1 MSAVPAT
8 AAAAGTISGT
18 VTDGATGDPVTG
30 LEVCAFALPEDGN
43 VSHCGTTNAAGEY
56 TITDLLVHGYRV
68 IFYGERL
75 GYMYEVYREA
85 ELGYFGDAVD
95 VSSEP
100 ITGIDIAMEP
110 FGRIE
115 GRVIEADTG
124 APAAEIRVCA
134 WNERDEEELGNCEYT
149 DGDGTY
155 AISDVRPGEYAIEF
169 LGTGNLLTQ
178 AWKDKEI
185 GKISDAT
192 PVTVGLG
199 QVLTGI
205 DAKLVAGARVEGT
218 VRLASDGQPAQ
229 GLYVCALRPN
239 GEEWRCAIPNREG
252 EYSIEGL
259 KTGNYVIEFQPSSSA
274 LQTQF
279 WDQGTSFADART
291 LSLTAGTTTTAIDA
305 DLFAPPAEV
314 AEGPSPAEPEPVQT
328 GPVDVAPTGTSPAD
342 TTPIGSEDAQESPAS
357 ATTSTQ
363 PSIASTQPSPV
374 AEATP
379 PASMRVPRSCR
390 RGFHK
395 KRFDGE
401 IRCVRKTKQGS
412 RRRDQARSAR

>member
-18 VTDGATGDPVTG
+18 VTDGATGDPIAG
-30 LEVCAFALPEDGN
+30 LEVCAYALPEDGN
-43 VSHCGTTNAAGEY
+43 VAHCGTTNATGEY

-68 IFYGERL
+68 TFAGERL
-75 GYMYEVYREA
+75 GYMYEVYKEA

-95 VSSEP
+95 VGSEP

-124 APAAEIRVCA
+124 APAAEVRVCA

-169 LGTGNLLTQ
+169 LGTGNLLSQ

-185 GKISDAT
+185 AKISDAT

-205 DAKLVAGARVEGT
+205 DAKLVAGARVQGT
-218 VRLASDGQPAQ
+218 VRLASSGQPAQ
-229 GLYVCALRPN
+229 GLYVCALRPS
-239 GEEWRCAIPNREG
+239 GLEWRCAIPNREG

-259 KTGNYVIEFQPSSSA
+259 KTGNYTIEFQPFSST
-274 LQTQF
+274 LETQF
-279 WDQGTSFADART
+279 WDQGTSFADAQT
-291 LSLTAGTTTTAIDA
+291 LSLVAGTTTTGIDA
-305 DLFAPPAEV
+305 DLLAQPAEIV
-314 AEGPSPAEPEPVQT
+314 EDPGSTEPDPVET
-328 GPVDVAPTGTSPAD
+328 EPVDVNPVGTSPAD
-342 TTPIGSEDAQESPAS
+342 TTPIGAEDAQVSPTPGTA
-357 ATTSTQ
+357 STQ
-363 PSIASTQPSPV
+363 PSIASTQPPPV
-374 AEATP
+374 GEATP
-379 PASMRVPRSCR
+379 PSSARVPRSCR

-395 KRFDGE
+395 KRSDGG
-401 IRCVRKTKQGS
+401 IRCVPQTKQGS
-412 RRRDQARSAR
+412 RRRHQARSAL